1 MTLDLDQ
8 KLLEASLKTDCA
20 LVEEIIM
27 KGANPNA
34 KYPETGETPL
44 MNACRTGCAGVIE
57 VMLKYGADPT
67 ATDKNGRTPLHHS
80 RSTHAAT
87 LLLMYPFVK
96 IDTKDN
102 NGWTPLARAIMSNNT
117 SMVAYF
123 IEAGANINARVDN
136 MGNATMLHLAA
147 IRSNEDIVQLLID
160 FGAKI
165 DAVSEK
171 QYTPLHCAAKYG
183 NVKAIDL
190 LIKAGAD
197 IEATTHKWFTPLHLG
212 ATQPDITRALIDHGA
227 NIHARSH
234 TYRTPLLYALD
245 TPQSL
250 DYMLQA
256 KADPNAEDVFGKS
269 ALMVAVECGNAKS
282 VQLLLDHNVLFR
294 KSKDDYSPLNKAISM
309 KNTPIATMLR
319 LHLANRKRK
328 RDALDDDH

>member
-1 MTLDLDQ
+1 MALDLDL
-8 KLLEASLKTDCA
+8 KLLEASLKTDHK

-44 MNACRTGCAGVIE
+44 MNACRTGCVEVIE

-67 ATDKNGRTPLHHS
+67 ATDKNGRTPLHHA

-96 IDTKDN
+96 IDTKDD
-102 NGWTPLARAIMSNNT
+102 GGCTPLARAIMNNNT
-117 SMVAYF
+117 LMVAYF
-123 IEAGANINARVDN
+123 IESGADINAKVDS

-147 IRSNEDIVQLLID
+147 MHSNEDIIQLLID
-160 FGAKI
+160 FGAI
-165 DAVSEK
+165 VDAKSAK
-171 QYTPLHCAAKYG
+171 LYTPLHCAAKYG
-183 NVKAIDL
+183 NVKAAEL

-212 ATQPDITRALIDHGA
+212 ATQPNITRALIDHGA

-234 TYRTPLLYALD
+234 TYRTPLLYAAD
-245 TPQSL
+245 TPLSL

-269 ALMVAVECGNAKS
+269 ALMAAVECGNAKS
-282 VQLLLDHNVLFR
+282 VQHLLDHNVLIR
-294 KSKDDYSPLNKAISM
+294 KSRKDYSSLNKAIDM
-309 KNTPIATMLR
+309 KNHSIAAMIKV
-319 LHLANRKRK
+319 HLANRKRK
-328 RDALDDDH
+328 REDDY